1 MDKPLNAFA
10 HSPSLPQV
18 THVETLRPLRWVQLG
33 WEDLRANPG
42 PSLGHGF
49 VLAALGWIILLL
61 CSTHIDLLVA
71 SISGFLLVGPVFGA
85 GFYELSRLR
94 ATGQPAA
101 FDASLDGALR
111 NAGSLVRLGILLAVF
126 GIAWVGTSHLL
137 FTREFGEAMPR
148 VGVNLYRTVVDWD
161 DYGFLVNYLATGAVF
176 ALAAFVVSAVAA
188 PTIFER
194 AADTRTAILTSVKAV
209 AANPAA
215 MLVWAA
221 LIVVLTAIGFA
232 TFLVGLVIVLP
243 LLGHST
249 WHAYRDLVR

>member
-1 MDKPLNAFA
+1 
-10 HSPSLPQV
+10 
-18 THVETLRPLRWVQLG
+18 
-33 WEDLRANPG
+33 
-42 PSLGHGF
+42 
-49 VLAALGWIILLL
+49 
-61 CSTHIDLLVA
+61 
-71 SISGFLLVGPVFGA
+71 
-85 GFYELSRLR
+85 
-94 ATGQPAA
+94 
-101 FDASLDGALR
+101 
-111 NAGSLVRLGILLAVF
+111 VRLGILLAVF